1 MADIDMTLRAGRCLK
16 ALIYQNYSTLQGF
29 ADDINVDVS
38 QVIRWCN
45 KGIGKVHNIQYFA
58 ERLGVDFFEFWQA
71 SQ

>member
-1 MADIDMTLRAGRCLK
+1 MDEMYWTLRAGRCLK
-16 ALIYQNYSTLQGF
+16 ALIYQNHSTLQEF
-29 ADDINVDVS
+29 ADEINVDVS

-58 ERLGVDFFEFWQA
+58 EKLGVDFFEFFQA